1 MIAARIRQ
9 RLDSDTVRIPNAS
22 EFIGKDVEVI
32 VLLEPSAETAGGD
45 NPRKR
50 IRGSAKGQVWIA
62 PDFDAPLPDAV
73 LREFHQ

>member
-1 MIAARIRQ
+1 MIATRIRQ
-9 RLDSDTVRIPNAS
+9 RLDSDTIRIPNAAD
-22 EFIGKDVEVI
+22 FIGRDVEVI
-32 VLLEPSAETAGGD
+32 VLLEPAPESSGCE

-62 PDFDAPLPDAV
+62 PDFDAPLPDVV